1 MIHGPYNV
9 KIANDVYGR
18 MKFPN
23 CIGAVDGKHERI
35 KMPSRS
41 GSLFHNY
48 KQFSVLLLALVDADY
63 CFVAVAVVAIRKSS
77 DSKVFKN
84 SNIGRKVELN
94 QLGIPGSMP
103 LSSDNKGKCMPFVIV
118 GDGAFTLSEYVLRPY
133 LNRNLTTNM

>member
-1 MIHGPYNV
+1 M
-9 KIANDVYGR
+9 
-18 MKFPN
+18 
-23 CIGAVDGKHERI
+23 
-35 KMPSRS
+35 
-41 GSLFHNY
+41 
-48 KQFSVLLLALVDADY
+48 ALVDADY
-63 CFVAVAVVAIRKSS
+63 CFIAVAVVAIRKSG

-118 GDGAFTLSEYVLRPY
+118 GDEAFTLSEYVLRPY